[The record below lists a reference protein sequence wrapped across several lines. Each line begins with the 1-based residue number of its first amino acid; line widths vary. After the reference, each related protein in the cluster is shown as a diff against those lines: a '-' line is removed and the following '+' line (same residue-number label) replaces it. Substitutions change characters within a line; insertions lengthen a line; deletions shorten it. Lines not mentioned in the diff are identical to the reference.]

1 MTLFDSY
8 KIKNILIKNRI
19 VLPPLVRFSKVGKDG
34 FVTEGLVEWYKD
46 VAEGG
51 TGLII
56 VEASCIAEDGKL
68 RDNQIGIWDDKFIP
82 GLREISDVCRN
93 YGVPAIIQI
102 HHAGFGENISSV
114 PEEVLDDL
122 LEKFIEAFRRAKTAG
137 FDGIEIHGAHN
148 YLLSQLNSRVWNI
161 RTDKYAITKMNR
173 VPMSKELIERTKEMF
188 DENFMLCYR
197 MGGNEPTLQD
207 GIEIAQA
214 LEKLGVDLLH
224 VSSGVPDPE
233 MKQEEKITME
243 YAFPLDWVVYMGV
256 EIKKH
261 VNIPVIGVR
270 KIKEE
275 KDASWLIENN
285 LLDFV
290 AVGRGMI
297 ARPDWAKWARGQYER
312 RTGKTL
318 EV

>member
-1 MTLFDSY
+1 MTIFDGY
-8 KIKNILIKNRI
+8 KLKNIWIKNRI

-34 FVTEGLVEWYKD
+34 FVTEGLLEWYRD

-82 GLREISDVCRN
+82 GLKEIADIGKRN
-93 YGVPAIIQI
+93 DAPMIIQI
-102 HHAGFGENISSV
+102 HHAGFGEKISEVS
-114 PEEVLDDL
+114 EEVLDNL
-122 LEKFIEAFRRAKTAG
+122 LEKFKAAFRRAKAAG
-137 FDGIEIHGAHN
+137 FDGIEIHGAHT
-148 YLLSQLNSRVWNI
+148 YLLSQLNSRVWNT
-161 RTDKYAITKMNR
+161 RTDRYAITAENR
-173 VPMSKELIERTKEMF
+173 VPLSKELIESTREMF
-188 DENFMLCYR
+188 DENFILCYR

-207 GIEIAQA
+207 GIEIAQI
-214 LEKLGVDLLH
+214 LEKLGVDILH
-224 VSSGVPDPE
+224 VSNGVPDPG

-290 AVGRGMI
+290 AIGRGMI
-297 ARPDWAKWARGQYER
+297 ARPDWVHWAKGQYER

-318 EV
+318 EE